1 MEYRRLGRTDLR
13 VSAICLGTMTWGQ
26 QNTEAEGHA
35 QMDHALDQGI
45 NFWDAAEMYPV
56 PPTEAT
62 YGRTETIIGSWF
74 ASHGGRDKVML
85 ATKVAGPDPRFAF
98 LRGGDL
104 RHNRANLRAALE
116 GSLKRLK
123 TDYVDLY
130 QLHWPERRV
139 NSFGRLAYDG
149 DPAKDG
155 TPLAETLAALGELV
169 AEGKIRH
176 IGLSNDTPWGLM
188 RLLQLADA
196 GAGPRIVSIQNPY
209 NLLNRS
215 FELALAEVALHEE
228 CGLLAY
234 SPLAMG
240 LLTGKYQDGT
250 AGPNARLNRF
260 AQFVRYSGEHAA
272 AAAAAYVA
280 LAREHGLDPGQMALA
295 FVNRRNFLTSNVVGA
310 TSLEQLAQN
319 IASLAI
325 TLDPAVIAAIDAIH
339 RRYTYPC
346 P

>member
-26 QNTEAEGHA
+26 QNSEAEGHA
-35 QMDHALDQGI
+35 QMDHALDRGI

-74 ASHGGRDKVML
+74 ASRGGRDKVIL

-104 RHNRANLRAALE
+104 RHDRANLRAALE

-196 GAGPRIVSIQNPY
+196 GVGPRIVSIQNPY

-215 FELALAEVALHEE
+215 FEMALAEVALHED

-250 AGPNARLNRF
+250 AGPNARLNAFPNSSAIPATMPRPRPPPMSRWR
-260 AQFVRYSGEHAA
+260 ASMAST
-272 AAAAAYVA
+272 
-280 LAREHGLDPGQMALA
+280 PGRWRWPSSTGAP
-295 FVNRRNFLTSNVVGA
+295 SSPA
-310 TSLEQLAQN
+310 TSSAP
-319 IASLAI
+319 
-325 TLDPAVIAAIDAIH
+325 PAWSSWCRTSPAWRSRST
-339 RRYTYPC
+339 RR
-346 P
+346 

>member
-35 QMDHALDQGI
+35 QMDHALGQGI

-56 PPTEAT
+56 PPMEAT

-74 ASHGGRDKVML
+74 SSRGGRDKVIL

-98 LRGGDL
+98 LRGGNL
-104 RHNRANLRAALE
+104 RHDRANLRAALE
-116 GSLKRLK
+116 GSLNRLQ

-169 AEGKIRH
+169 REGKIRH
-176 IGLSNDTPWGLM
+176 IGLSNDTPWGVM

-196 GAGPRIVSIQNPY
+196 GVGPRIVSIQNPY

-260 AQFVRYSGEHAA
+260 SQFVRYAGDHAA
-272 AAAAAYVA
+272 TATAAYVA

-295 FVNRRNFLTSNVVGA
+295 FVNQRNFLTSNIVGA

>member
-13 VSAICLGTMTWGQ
+13 VSAICLGTMTWGE
-26 QNTEAEGHA
+26 QNSEAEGYA
-35 QMDHALDQGI
+35 QMDQALDQGV

-56 PPTEAT
+56 PPRLET
-62 YGRTETIIGSWF
+62 YGRTEAIIGTWF
-74 ASHGGRDKVML
+74 ARRGGRDRVVL
-85 ATKVAGPDPRFAF
+85 ATKVAGPDPRFGF

-104 RHNRANLRAALE
+104 AYTRVNLRRALE
-116 GSLKRLK
+116 ASLTRLQ

-139 NSFGRLAYDG
+139 NCFGRLAYDG

-155 TPLAETLAALGELV
+155 TPLAETLAGLGELV

-176 IGLSNDTPWGLM
+176 VGLSNDTPWGVM
-188 RLLQLADA
+188 RMLQLAEA
-196 GAGPRIVSIQNPY
+196 GVGPRPVSIQNPY
-209 NLLNRS
+209 NLLNRT
-215 FELALAEVALHEE
+215 FDVGLAEVALHED

-240 LLTGKYQDGT
+240 LLTGKYEDGA
-250 AGPNARLNRF
+250 AGPAARLNRF
-260 AQFVRYSGEHAA
+260 PVFARYSGDHAA
-272 AAAAAYVA
+272 AATAAYVA
-280 LAREHGLDPGQMALA
+280 LARQHGLDPGQMALA
-295 FVNRRNFLTSNVVGA
+295 FVNRRNFVTSTIIGA
-310 TSLEQLAQN
+310 TTPAQLASD
-319 IASLAI
+319 IASLAV
-325 TLDPAVIAAIDAIH
+325 TLDPAVIDGIEAIH

>member
-26 QNTEAEGHA
+26 QNSEADGHA
-35 QMDHALDQGI
+35 QMDHALDHGI

-56 PPTEAT
+56 PPSEAT
-62 YGRTETIIGSWF
+62 YGRTEAIIGSWL
-74 ASHGGRDKVML
+74 ARRGGRDRVIL
-85 ATKVAGPDPRFAF
+85 ATKVAGPDKRFAF

-116 GSLKRLK
+116 ASLVRLG

-139 NSFGRLAYDG
+139 NTFGRLGYDG
-149 DPAKDG
+149 DPAEDG
-155 TPLAETLAALGELV
+155 TPLEETLAGLGELV

-176 IGLSNDTPWGLM
+176 VGLSNDTPWGTM
-188 RLLQLADA
+188 RMLQLADQ
-196 GAGPRIVSIQNPY
+196 GVGPRVASIQNAY
-209 NLLNRS
+209 SLLNRS
-215 FELALAEVALHEE
+215 FDVGLAEVALHED

-250 AGPNARLNRF
+250 AGPAARLNRF
-260 AQFVRYSGEHAA
+260 SQFVRYAGDHAA
-272 AAAAAYVA
+272 AATAEYVA
-280 LAREHGLDPGQMALA
+280 LARRHGLDPGQMALA
-295 FVNRRNFLTSNVVGA
+295 FVNRRNFVTSTIIGA
-310 TSLEQLAQN
+310 TSQDQLASN
-319 IASLAI
+319 IASLGVS
-325 TLDPAVIAAIDAIH
+325 LDQTVIDAIEQIH

>member
-26 QNTEAEGHA
+26 QNDEAEGHA
-35 QMDHALDQGI
+35 QMDQALDHDI
-45 NFWDAAEMYPV
+45 NFWDAAEMYPA
-56 PPTEAT
+56 PPSEAT
-62 YGRTETIIGSWF
+62 YGRTEAIIGSWF
-74 ASHGGRDKVML
+74 ARRGGRGRVIL

-116 GSLKRLK
+116 SSLARLQ

-155 TPLAETLAALGELV
+155 TPLAETLAGLGELV

-176 IGLSNDTPWGLM
+176 IGLSNDTPWGVM
-188 RLLQLADA
+188 RLLQLAEQ
-196 GAGPRIVSIQNPY
+196 GVGPRVVSIQNPY

-215 FELALAEVALHEE
+215 FEVGLAEVALHED

-250 AGPNARLNRF
+250 AGPAARLNRF
-260 AQFVRYSGEHAA
+260 PQFVRYKGEQAA
-272 AAAAAYVA
+272 AATAAYVA
-280 LAREHGLDPGQMALA
+280 LARQHRLDPGQMAVA
-295 FVNRRNFLTSNVVGA
+295 FANRPSFVTSAIVGA
-310 TSLEQLAQN
+310 TSQDQLASN
-319 IASLAI
+319 IASI
-325 TLDPAVIAAIDAIH
+325 EVSLDQAAIDAIEAIH